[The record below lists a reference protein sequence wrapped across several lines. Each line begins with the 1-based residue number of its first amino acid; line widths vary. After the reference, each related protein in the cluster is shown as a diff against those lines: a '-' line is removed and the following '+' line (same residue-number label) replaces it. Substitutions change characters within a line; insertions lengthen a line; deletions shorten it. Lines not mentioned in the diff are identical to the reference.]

1 LTFDFVTTHIG
12 PSVVFEGDL
21 TSDEDMTIAGRL
33 VGDLYAK
40 NATLIVAQSG
50 RLESVIRAAR
60 VVVHGTVTG
69 SITANERIELTPSA
83 QVTGD
88 LSATRVVVADGATF
102 HGRIDMGRRT
112 IAAKVAQYKAAA
124 R

>member
-1 LTFDFVTTHIG
+1 VTTHIG
-12 PSVVFEGDL
+12 PSAVFEGDL
-21 TSDEDMTIAGRL
+21 TSDEDITIAGRL
-33 VGDLYAK
+33 VGDLLVR
-40 NATLIVAQSG
+40 NATLVIAQSG
-50 RLESVIRAAR
+50 RLESVVRAAR
-60 VVVHGTVTG
+60 VVVHGTVEG
-69 SITANERIELTPSA
+69 SITASERIELTPSA

-88 LSATRVVVADGATF
+88 LSATHVVVADGATF